1 MLLGAIRSATDSQSG
16 PLKWAKTLRH
26 SHKNHVCVP
35 LIDANIDRPDC
46 QRRKGEICMSKLI
59 LTACIAAALL
69 CGPAAAGARDQAKV
83 IMPDNPQQ
91 LQTWSSWGFSDAIV
105 TGDTVYLSGVVAGTK
120 DGDSNL
126 EAAYTRAF
134 DRIGAI
140 LGKAGV
146 SWDDVV
152 DITSFHTDLKSQMP
166 AIVAVKNKY
175 VKAPFPAWTA
185 IQVVR
190 LIPDNGITEIKIVA
204 RVPRKSGLMPAKQ

>member
-1 MLLGAIRSATDSQSG
+1 MR
-16 PLKWAKTLRH
+16 
-26 SHKNHVCVP
+26 N
-35 LIDANIDRPDC
+35 
-46 QRRKGEICMSKLI
+46 MI
-59 LTACIAAALL
+59 LTACIVAMLACASS
-69 CGPAAAGARDQAKV
+69 AAGARDQAKV

-105 TGDTVYLSGVVAGTK
+105 SGDTIYLSGVVVGTK
-120 DGDSNL
+120 DGDANL

-134 DRIGAI
+134 DRIGVTLA
-140 LGKAGV
+140 KAGA

-190 LIPDNGITEIKIVA
+190 LIPDNGITEIKIIA
-204 RVPRKSGLMPAKQ
+204 KLPRKRGLIPLKQ